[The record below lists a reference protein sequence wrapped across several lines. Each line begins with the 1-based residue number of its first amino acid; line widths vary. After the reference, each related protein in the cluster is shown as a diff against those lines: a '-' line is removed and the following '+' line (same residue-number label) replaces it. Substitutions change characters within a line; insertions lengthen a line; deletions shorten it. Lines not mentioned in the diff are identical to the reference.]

1 MASIRQRNGKWQV
14 QVRRTGHKSINRI
27 FIKKSEAQK
36 WARQTEIALEN
47 GTIRTG
53 AAG

>member
-27 FIKKSEAQK
+27 FK
-36 WARQTEIALEN
+36 RQ
-47 GTIRTG
+47 RTT
-53 AAG
+53 AMVAVD